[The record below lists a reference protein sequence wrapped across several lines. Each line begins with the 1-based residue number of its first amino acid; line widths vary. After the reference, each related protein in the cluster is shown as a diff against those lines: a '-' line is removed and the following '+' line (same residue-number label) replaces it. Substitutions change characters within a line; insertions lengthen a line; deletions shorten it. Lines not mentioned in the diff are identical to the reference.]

1 LQNKNEL
8 NINPHLIS
16 HRNYFRFFIKIL
28 TLFFEIELVTFH
40 KRNFNYHGDSMAK
53 NSSFDVVSE
62 IDFQEVDNA
71 VNQAIKEIHQRYDL
85 KDSKTEVTLNKN
97 DKVILVNTKDDYA
110 LKASYDILQTKFL
123 KRQLSL
129 KSMHPEEAEPASGG
143 RLRQTITLQSGI
155 SKDNGRKITK
165 LVKELKLKVS
175 AQIMDE
181 KIRVTGAKRDD
192 LQEVIN
198 AIKEADLDFPTQFV
212 NYK

>member
-1 LQNKNEL
+1 
-8 NINPHLIS
+8 
-16 HRNYFRFFIKIL
+16 
-28 TLFFEIELVTFH
+28 
-40 KRNFNYHGDSMAK
+40 MAK

-97 DKVILVNTKDDYA
+97 DKIILVNTKDDYA
-110 LKASYDILQTKFL
+110 LKASFDILQTKFL

-129 KSMHPEEAEPASGG
+129 KSLLPQDAEPASGG
-143 RLRQTITLQSGI
+143 RLRQTINLQSGI

-181 KIRVTGAKRDD
+181 KIRVQGAKRDD
-192 LQEVIN
+192 LQQVIN

-212 NYK
+212 TYK

>member
-1 LQNKNEL
+1 
-8 NINPHLIS
+8 
-16 HRNYFRFFIKIL
+16 
-28 TLFFEIELVTFH
+28 
-40 KRNFNYHGDSMAK
+40 MAK

-97 DKVILVNTKDDYA
+97 EKTLLINSRDDYA
-110 LKASYDILQTKFL
+110 LKASYDIIQTKFL

-129 KSMHPEEAEPASGG
+129 KSLQPNDPEPASGG
-143 RLRQTITLQSGI
+143 RLRQTINLQSGI
-155 SKDNGRKITK
+155 SKENGKKVTK
-165 LVKELKLKVS
+165 MIKELKLKVN

-181 KIRVTGAKRDD
+181 KVRVQGAKRDD
-192 LQEVIN
+192 LQAVIN
-198 AIKEADLDFPTQFV
+198 AIKEADFDFPTQFV